1 MYGDWSCHCTVKK
14 INEVFPM
21 IDKNL
26 EQDLTFLIFFFGFKI
41 SIGYIGIGQA
51 ILKQWILSS

>member
-26 EQDLTFLIFFFGFKI
+26 EQDLTFLIFFFRF
-41 SIGYIGIGQA
+41 
-51 ILKQWILSS
+51 